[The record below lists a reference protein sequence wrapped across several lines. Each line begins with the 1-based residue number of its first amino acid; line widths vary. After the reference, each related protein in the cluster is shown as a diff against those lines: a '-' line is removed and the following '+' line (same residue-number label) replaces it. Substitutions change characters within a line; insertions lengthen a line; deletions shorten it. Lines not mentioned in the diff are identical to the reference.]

1 MNNSS
6 LCAFSISFM
15 ILYIS
20 HLAHLKLQSSTL
32 FNFPTPPLSHAQSLS
47 IFMPFCKFLALSICG
62 LVTSTIH
69 GILASYLGAPQL
81 CSLFYSEFSICS
93 YNSVCLQL
101 ALGCIFKE
109 PPSQLHNSI
118 NAVFCSLY
126 CIVSLLYFAHCFV
139 PVVSSNK
146 PEPGLGSGH

>member
-6 LCAFSISFM
+6 LCAFSVSFM

-20 HLAHLKLQSSTL
+20 HLVHLKLQSSTL
-32 FNFPTPPLSHAQSLS
+32 FNFTPPPHKPCSLS
-47 IFMPFCKFLALSICG
+47 EHFHAILQVFG
-62 LVTSTIH
+62 TIH
-69 GILASYLGAPQL
+69 LWSGDKHYPQHSSQL
-81 CSLFYSEFSICS
+81 FRGTTIMFLFYSEFSICS

-109 PPSQLHNSI
+109 PPSQLYQCCILLS
-118 NAVFCSLY
+118 VLY
-126 CIVSLLYFAHCFV
+126 CIFAVFSHCFV